1 MVEMIYLTHNNLA
14 KWTSGNWKKIT
25 TSGNIVGVSQDS
37 RKILPGMLYI
47 ALEGKNYN
55 GHDFITEAF
64 QKGAIA
70 AVVSDSYRGKEN
82 DLLLVKEPL
91 EALQQIACE
100 YRKLWNGRL
109 VGVTGSVGKTTVKD
123 LCSAILG
130 DQTHKSLGNY
140 NNHIGVPLSLLSIND
155 HYNYSIIEIGMS
167 KPGEIKKLSRMA
179 SPEIGII
186 TDLGL
191 AHREYFE
198 NMEQIVDEKAE
209 LLRVL
214 PKNGLA
220 ILMKNEKW
228 YYELIKQTDAEI
240 VDIGIDIDS
249 KIQGSYQNGIL
260 NIEGYDYRLPKP
272 GFHMAKNLLRAVTLG
287 LVLGKNHNEMIEG
300 LSSYVS
306 APMRWDE
313 KIINGVNWI
322 NDAYNANPSSMR
334 ASLMTLKENYSESR
348 YAVIGEMFELGDI
361 AEIEH
366 VKLADYIDQLELEG
380 WIVLGSHGELMV
392 KGRSGIYVESIEQ
405 AVDQLNKWIVSGDSV
420 LIKGSRGT
428 AMERILNFY

>member
-1 MVEMIYLTHNNLA
+1 MA
-14 KWTSGNWKKIT
+14 KWTAGKWKKIT
-25 TSGNIVGVSQDS
+25 TSENILGVSQDS

-55 GHDFITEAF
+55 GHNFITEAF

-70 AVVSDSYRGKEN
+70 AVVSNSYRGKES

-91 EALQQIACE
+91 KALQQIAYE

-123 LCSAILG
+123 LCSVILG
-130 DQTHKSLGNY
+130 DKTHKSLGNY
-140 NNHIGVPLSLLSIND
+140 NNHIGVPLSLLSINNR
-155 HYNYSIIEIGMS
+155 HNYSIIEIGMS
-167 KPGEIKKLSRMA
+167 KPGEIKKLSTMA

-198 NMEQIVDEKAE
+198 TMEQIVDEKAE

-228 YYELIKQTDAEI
+228 YNELIKQTDAEI
-240 VDIGIDIDS
+240 VDIGIDIDA

-260 NIEGYDYRLPKP
+260 NVEGYDYYLPKP

-287 LVLGKNHNEMIEG
+287 LVLGKNHTEMIEG
-300 LSSYVS
+300 LRSYVS

-322 NDAYNANPSSMR
+322 NDAYNANPSSMK

-366 VKLADYIDQLELEG
+366 VKLADYIDQLELDG
-380 WIVLGSHGELMV
+380 WIVLGSYGELMV

-405 AVDQLNKWIVSGDSV
+405 AVDQLNKWIVSGDSI
-420 LIKGSRGT
+420 LIKGSRGA
-428 AMERILNFY
+428 AMERILNFYKG